1 MLDDVNLDDTS
12 ALAQV
17 LEDDPDLGVDTSTDE
32 PRLIYACAALAV
44 PDGTAPRSTQY
55 PSDPSTDQADTQA
68 AFDATTIAQTGP
80 GTPTVVSNGSMR
92 ITPGENLNMVSPVT
106 TDPAVTQTSVW
117 TLTSRKLAPLKIWLN
132 FRGCRVTGSAWNS
145 AYNRTVIQTPP
156 YSADADVNNFSP
168 QELANIAAIWRA
180 VSEDYSPF
188 NVDVT
193 TVNQEALGISPAA
206 YIQVCIGGNALE
218 ALGSLAGGYAFVG
231 IFGRSNTYYQPAWIF
246 PAQLGN
252 GWPKY
257 VWEAVS
263 HEVGHTMGLLHD
275 GRRATDGSSSTAYYE
290 GVNGWAPIMG
300 VGYYQPLTQWSK
312 GEYTGADNLQD
323 DVAIIAGKLRYSWS
337 GNGNT
342 TANASNLTPTV
353 LSNGVANV
361 SALGIVQQPGALDM
375 FKVTAGA
382 GLMSFSVSGV
392 SFFGGD
398 QRSDLKVAVRVLN
411 AGGAEVASTQN
422 TAGLG
427 ATGTAFLP
435 MAGDYF
441 IQVRGASLNDPLT
454 TGSGA
459 YGSLGQFQL
468 SATFTAFTRRIGGR

>member
-1 MLDDVNLDDTS
+1 MDEPLIVIS
-12 ALAQV
+12 AAEPSLAQV
-17 LEDDPDLGVDTSTDE
+17 LEDDPDLGVDSSTDE
-32 PRLIYACAALAV
+32 PQLIYACASLAV
-44 PDGTAPRSTQY
+44 PDGTAPPSTQ
-55 PSDPSTDQADTQA
+55 DPNNPATDQAGTPA
-68 AFDATTIAQTGP
+68 AFDAITIAQAGA
-80 GTPTVVSNGSMR
+80 GTPTVVSPGSMR
-92 ITPGENLNMVSPVT
+92 ITAGENLNLVSPVT
-106 TDPAVTQTSVW
+106 LDPAVTPASVW
-117 TLTSRKLAPLKIWLN
+117 ALSSRRLAPLKIWLN

-156 YSADADVNNFSP
+156 YSADADVNNVTP

-180 VSEDYSPF
+180 V
-188 NVDVT
+188 
-193 TVNQEALGISPAA
+193 
-206 YIQVCIGGNALE
+206 
-218 ALGSLAGGYAFVG
+218 
-231 IFGRSNTYYQPAWIF
+231 
-246 PAQLGN
+246 
-252 GWPKY
+252 Y

-275 GRRATDGSSSTAYYE
+275 GRRATDGSSTAYYE

-312 GEYTGADNLQD
+312 GNTGADNLQD

-342 TANASNLTPTV
+342 TTNAINLRPTV

-382 GLMSFSVSGV
+382 GLLSFSVAGV
-392 SFFGGD
+392 NAFGGD
-398 QRSDLKVAVRVLN
+398 QRSNLKVAVRVLN
-411 AGGAEVASTQN
+411 AAGAEIASSQN

-427 ATGTAFLP
+427 VTGTAFLP
-435 MAGDYF
+435 IAGDCF
-441 IQVRGASLNDPLT
+441 IEVRGASLNDALT
-454 TGSGA
+454 TGSAA

-468 SATFTAFTRRIGGR
+468 SATFTASTRRIG